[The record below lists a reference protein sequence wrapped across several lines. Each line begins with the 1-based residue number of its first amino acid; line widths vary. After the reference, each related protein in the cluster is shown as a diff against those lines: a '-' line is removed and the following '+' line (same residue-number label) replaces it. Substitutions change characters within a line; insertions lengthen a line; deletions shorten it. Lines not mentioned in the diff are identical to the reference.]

1 MYLSMLKLKRYMKKI
16 LGNQMI
22 WYKSLSNLLFNHFFD
37 FYFNI
42 MHLDLKI
49 KNIYEDIILLHQF
62 CPNPDH
68 SMFHFR
74 IGSIRYSFHLMGLD
88 LFLFANFMIYQ
99 NLKIFKKS
107 KFFKLPAHFPLKQTK
122 ELIQSLLLIQYPPL
136 LTDL

>member
-22 WYKSLSNLLFNHFFD
+22 GYKSLSSLLFNHYFD

-49 KNIYEDIILLHQF
+49 KNIYQDIILLHQF
-62 CPNPDH
+62 CPNH
-68 SMFHFR
+68 RMFHFR
-74 IGSIRYSFHLMGLD
+74 IESPCPMRYSFHRMGLD

-107 KFFKLPAHFPLKQTK
+107 KFFELPAHFPLKQTK
-122 ELIQSLLLIQYPPL
+122 ELIQSLL
-136 LTDL
+136 